1 MKPSQQGMW
10 GRRFRLPTRAVGR
23 RKRLPHRILLAALLA
38 LPAFAH
44 VMSMSSGDLTIHG
57 VHAHYELRLP
67 LYEMTHVQHPEQ
79 SLFEHIR
86 FSSSGKQAQLLNKS
100 CREDPPQGSYVCE
113 ADYQFAAPVD
123 SLDVECTF
131 YSVTVPNHV
140 HLLRAENDG
149 KRDQAL
155 FDISF
160 PRATLRFR
168 PAGAATIGVTQ
179 AGAGF
184 MRALGGPVQILF
196 LASLVLAA
204 RSRRELVLLAA
215 MFVTGQVAA
224 ALIVPLT
231 GWQPPARFVEAA
243 AALTIAYLAVEILVL
258 PKAGMRW
265 LIVAVLGAFH
275 GLYFELFLRTAGYH
289 PLYVLTGA
297 ACAEVPLIVI
307 FAFLFARL
315 GKRLSLWKPVPVS
328 ASFLLAIGMAWFF
341 MRLKG

>member
-1 MKPSQQGMW
+1 MW

-168 PAGAATIGVTQ
+168 PASAAAVAMTQ

-275 GLYFELFLRTAGYH
+275 GLYFELFLRTTGYH
-289 PLYVLTGA
+289 PLYVLAGA

-315 GKRLSLWKPVPVS
+315 GQRLAVWKPVPVS